1 MPNPLPQERCAYRL
15 ADGRL
20 CNLPKSAIYHSIHA
34 PAGGFHAFVPTS
46 EARVEQDQLD
56 LEAIRKR
63 YRFLSDSD
71 SHTICL
77 LCSELQKVRAERDEA
92 RAEIARLKLC
102 STCGTPF
109 IPGIPHINC
118 ADWGS
123 KGGSYTPASQLTDAR
138 AQSTRRHDL

>member
-1 MPNPLPQERCAYRL
+1 M
-15 ADGRL
+15 D
-20 CNLPKSAIYHSIHA
+20 K
-34 PAGGFHAFVPTS
+34 PTP

-56 LEAIRKR
+56 LEAIRER
-63 YRFLSDSD
+63 ARRAVGYLDHPGHYEQNVNNVVEHD
-71 SHTICL
+71 VPA

-123 KGGSYTPASQLTDAR
+123 KGGSYMPSTHITDAR
-138 AQSTRRHDL
+138 ATSTRTHDL